1 MVPDERWEGSL
12 AGGTVTLV
20 ERSLSHSFSR
30 AAEEQ
35 LVGAAAI
42 DTLIEG
48 LPVGVLMV
56 DRDGHA
62 VYMNDAARA
71 LCTGR
76 LEPLQWAV
84 TRALLTEDAVRED
97 EIEVVGP
104 GDSRRWLS
112 AHVVPVR
119 KPGHGITAAL
129 VTLTDVTARTRMAAW
144 NPVIETLVNL

>member
-1 MVPDERWEGSL
+1 MKL
-12 AGGTVTLV
+12 L
-20 ERSLSHSFSR
+20 ERSLSRSFSR

-35 LVGAAAI
+35 LVGSAAI
-42 DTLIEG
+42 DTLLEG
-48 LPVGVLMV
+48 LPVGVIMV

-71 LCTGR
+71 LRIER
-76 LEPLQWAV
+76 LESLHWAV

-97 EIEVVGP
+97 DIEVVGP

-119 KPGHGITAAL
+119 RPGHDITAAL
-129 VTLTDVTARTRMAAW
+129 VTLTDVTARTRMAGW